1 VLEPE
6 AAPEV
11 APAPS
16 SEDSEPESAAEPATE
31 PATPASLAA
40 ASAPEPELIQV
51 TELVSYM
58 READGEIQCTYVGFS
73 NKGKAQSWGEWLT
86 SSTVAIASRFEVKP
100 ATKLPFKHELHVWGL
115 NLNQVNKLAE
125 QDFSKTPKAGF
136 SASGMVSKTRSTHI
150 LLEEIEPGD
159 TVASLLTPS
168 WTYKVKEVKPD
179 GTLIC
184 NRTVGE
190 QTFTVEKN
198 GREVR
203 LVEKAKEPQAVEEL
217 QAESQRPENQLET
230 ALPTG
235 ESEEPTVEES
245 TTASI
250 SDVSEDQDDTPEV
263 RPELAVADREANQS
277 ISEDVPEATID
288 HCLNG
293 RVTGNEISH
302 ASPKAGGS
310 YTQPT
315 QSTAVIP
322 ALVTPQLENLEP
334 GDLVGSLL
342 VPGWTY
348 RVVEVRPNGQLN
360 CTRLLSSGESFNVDL
375 DINGVY
381 LVEKAAYVAP
391 EPEPEPELLAN
402 APINER
408 HSQAAQ
414 SESPEEEPTAAQLEE
429 PMTQELLAEF
439 IRAAWSWE
447 EIEAITASNEQYK
460 KAAWSLLTQKEKDQV
475 LALKLESQQKEKP
488 TPEPEPPST
497 QSAMDDFQEGDEVE
511 VISTRHGE
519 ERVGEV
525 GIVKVVNNHGLTV
538 ESRDGNLTYWY
549 PEELKLLSQ
558 S

>member
-1 VLEPE
+1 MLFQTDIDKINAEIAQLQELIAAKQQRQSQLVHLQNIADEAVKSVQNVICLLSSPDALSTLKSAVVGLFDGIDNSSGTTSTPSASALVSVLKPEPE
-6 AAPEV
+6 LAAAPEV

-16 SEDSEPESAAEPATE
+16 EEDSEPESAAE

-58 READGEIQCTYVGFS
+58 READGEIQCTYVGFN

-100 ATKLPFKHELHVWGL
+100 ATKLPFKYELLVWGL

-136 SASGMVSKTRSTHI
+136 SALGMVSKTR
-150 LLEEIEPGD
+150 
-159 TVASLLTPS
+159 
-168 WTYKVKEVKPD
+168 
-179 GTLIC
+179 
-184 NRTVGE
+184 
-190 QTFTVEKN
+190 
-198 GREVR
+198 
-203 LVEKAKEPQAVEEL
+203 
-217 QAESQRPENQLET
+217 
-230 ALPTG
+230 PT
-235 ESEEPTVEES
+235 
-245 TTASI
+245 
-250 SDVSEDQDDTPEV
+250 SDVSEDQGDTPEA
-263 RPELAVADREANQS
+263 RPESTVADRSGNQS
-277 ISEDVPEATID
+277 ISEDIPEATTD

-315 QSTAVIP
+315 QSTAVIS
-322 ALVTPQLENLEP
+322 AKVAPQLENLEP

-348 RVVEVRPNGQLN
+348 RVVEVRPHGQLN

-381 LVEKAAYVAP
+381 LVEKAAYVAS
-391 EPEPEPELLAN
+391 EPEPEPESLAD
-402 APINER
+402 APINTH

-414 SESPEEEPTAAQLEE
+414 SESPESEPTAAQLEE
-429 PMTQELLAEF
+429 PMTPEKLAEF

-475 LALKLESQQKEKP
+475 LVLKLESQQKEKP
-488 TPEPEPPST
+488 TSEPEPPST
-497 QSAMDDFQEGDEVE
+497 QPAVDDFQEGDEVE
-511 VISTRHGE
+511 VTEDDTGPRRHGDA
-519 ERVGEV
+519 ERS
-525 GIVKVVNNHGLTV
+525 VVAQAPC
-538 ESRDGNLTYWY
+538 
-549 PEELKLLSQ
+549 PER
-558 S
+558 

>member
-1 VLEPE
+1 MLFQTDIDKINAEIAQLQELIAAKQQRQSQLVHLQNVICLLSSPDARVTLKSAIVGLFDGIDDSSDTTPTPSTSALVSVLEPE

-16 SEDSEPESAAEPATE
+16 EEDSEPESAAEPATE

-51 TELVSYM
+51 TEQVSYM
-58 READGEIQCTYVGFS
+58 READGEIQCTYVGFR

-136 SASGMVSKTRSTHI
+136 SALGMV
-150 LLEEIEPGD
+150 
-159 TVASLLTPS
+159 
-168 WTYKVKEVKPD
+168 
-179 GTLIC
+179 
-184 NRTVGE
+184 N
-190 QTFTVEKN
+190 
-198 GREVR
+198 
-203 LVEKAKEPQAVEEL
+203 
-217 QAESQRPENQLET
+217 
-230 ALPTG
+230 
-235 ESEEPTVEES
+235 EES
-245 TTASI
+245 RGSRGRREAGG
-250 SDVSEDQDDTPEV
+250 EFK
-263 RPELAVADREANQS
+263 ADRSGNQS
-277 ISEDVPEATID
+277 ISEDIPEATID

-310 YTQPT
+310 ETQPT
-315 QSTAVIP
+315 QTTTVIP
-322 ALVTPQLENLEP
+322 ALVTPQLEHLEP

-375 DINGVY
+375 DINGIY

-391 EPEPEPELLAN
+391 EPEPEPESLAN
-402 APINER
+402 APINTH

-429 PMTQELLAEF
+429 PMTPEKLAEF
-439 IRAAWSWE
+439 IRTAWSWE

-475 LALKLESQQKEKP
+475 LVLKLESQQKEKP

-511 VISTRHGE
+511 VTSTRHGE

-549 PEELKLLSQ
+549 AEELKLSSQ

>member
-1 VLEPE
+1 MLFQTDIDKINAEIAQLQELIAAKQQRQSQLVHLQNIADEAVKSVQNVICLLSSPDARVTLKSAVVGLFDGIDDSSDTTPTPSASVPVSVLEPE

-16 SEDSEPESAAEPATE
+16 EEDSEPESAAEPTTE
-31 PATPASLAA
+31 PATPASVAMAL
-40 ASAPEPELIQV
+40 APEPELIQV

-58 READGEIQCTYVGFS
+58 READGEIQCTYVGFN

-136 SASGMVSKTRSTHI
+136 SASGMVSKTR
-150 LLEEIEPGD
+150 P
-159 TVASLLTPS
+159 
-168 WTYKVKEVKPD
+168 
-179 GTLIC
+179 
-184 NRTVGE
+184 
-190 QTFTVEKN
+190 
-198 GREVR
+198 
-203 LVEKAKEPQAVEEL
+203 
-217 QAESQRPENQLET
+217 
-230 ALPTG
+230 
-235 ESEEPTVEES
+235 
-245 TTASI
+245 I
-250 SDVSEDQDDTPEV
+250 SDVSEDQGDTPEA
-263 RPELAVADREANQS
+263 RPELTVADRKGNQS
-277 ISEDVPEATID
+277 ISEDIPEATTD

-293 RVTGNEISH
+293 TVTGNEISH

-310 YTQPT
+310 ETQPT
-315 QSTAVIP
+315 QSTAVIS
-322 ALVTPQLENLEP
+322 ALVAPQLENLEP

-360 CTRLLSSGESFNVDL
+360 CTRLLSLGESFNVDL

-391 EPEPEPELLAN
+391 EPEPAPESLAD

-414 SESPEEEPTAAQLEE
+414 SESPESEPTAAQLEE

-447 EIEAITASNEQYK
+447 EIEAVTASNEQYK

-475 LALKLESQQKEKP
+475 LVLKLESQQKEKP

-511 VISTRHGE
+511 VTSTRHGE